1 MLRDRN
7 KIEQLIE
14 MGKKVHSHIL
24 IVGEEGSG
32 KTTHAKHIS
41 REYGYKLLSEILL
54 LTRWQHRSLR
64 YRILKSLNMPIG
76 RDSLRGYY
84 LIVDD
89 GDKLTP
95 HMWDTLKLIGDF
107 TGLGFIVFATNPKS
121 LPAWLLLE
129 SISYSLKGITSQEDM
144 DFFVQRVLGWDMP
157 VRYDKSLSNP
167 RGAKTILLKEFLMN
181 WSGGKRNVRAK
192 AGA

>member
-1 MLRDRN
+1 MLKDRN
-7 KIEQLIE
+7 KMEQLIE
-14 MGKKVHSHIL
+14 MGKKVRSHL
-24 IVGEEGSG
+24 LVVGEEGSG
-32 KTTHAKHIS
+32 KTTHAKHLS

-54 LTRWQHRSLR
+54 LTKWQHRSLR
-64 YRILKSLNMPIG
+64 YRILKNLNMPIG

-95 HMWDTLKLIGDF
+95 HVWDTLKLISDF
-107 TGLGFIVFATNPKS
+107 TGLGYIVFATNPKN

-157 VRYDKSLSNP
+157 VQYEKSLSNP
-167 RGAKTILLKEFLMN
+167 RRAKALLLREFLKSM
-181 WSGGKRNVRAK
+181 SGERRYVSAK